1 MLDQDKILKAA
12 AEAAMQQQMP
22 QQQQIVQPQP
32 VPMTVQMST
41 GQDIQGNKLV
51 MLIINHP
58 LGQSVYH
65 FTPEGADQISEGLKG
80 AARLAKTGLEI
91 AR

>member
-1 MLDQDKILKAA
+1 MLDQDMILKAA
-12 AEAAMQQQMP
+12 AEAAMQQQQP

-41 GQDIQGNKLV
+41 GQDGQGNKLV
-51 MLIINHP
+51 VLIISHP

-65 FTPEGADQISEGLKG
+65 FTPEGADQISDGLKN